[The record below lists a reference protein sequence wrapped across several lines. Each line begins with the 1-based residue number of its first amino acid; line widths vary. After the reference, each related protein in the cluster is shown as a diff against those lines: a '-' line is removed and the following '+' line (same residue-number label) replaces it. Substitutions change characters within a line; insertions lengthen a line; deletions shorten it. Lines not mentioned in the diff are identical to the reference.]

1 MTFSAQMHRMAER
14 KLPFERLVVDASL
27 ALQIFQVSYIY
38 TKSKSISYVER
49 SEAAIHCIHCIIAGK
64 RIQSFPNPEY
74 RGLQQ

>member
-38 TKSKSISYVER
+38 TKSKSITYVER
-49 SEAAIHCIHCIIAGK
+49 IAIAGLDH
-64 RIQSFPNPEY
+64 
-74 RGLQQ
+74 GL

>member
-38 TKSKSISYVER
+38 TKSKSITARLSLH
-49 SEAAIHCIHCIIAGK
+49 SIAGK